1 MSFLNTSETLAVQV
15 QIIKTH
21 NLSKLNMT
29 QFILGSLGMLL
40 IIEGLL
46 YALFPNRMKSMI
58 TSMLNMNNDKLKW
71 GGLMSAI
78 LGFIMLWS
86 VIE

>member
-1 MSFLNTSETLAVQV
+1 MIT
-15 QIIKTH
+15 
-21 NLSKLNMT
+21 
-29 QFILGSLGMLL
+29 FILGSLGLLL

-46 YALFPNRMKSMI
+46 YAVFPNKMKSMI
-58 TSMLNMNNDKLKW
+58 QKMLEMNNDTLKW

-78 LGFIMLWS
+78 LGFLMLWT

>member
-1 MSFLNTSETLAVQV
+1 MNTLETLAV

-21 NLSKLNMT
+21 NLSKLKMT

-46 YALFPNRMKSMI
+46 YALFPSRMKAMI
-58 TSMLNMNNDKLKW
+58 TSMLNMENDKLKW

>member
-1 MSFLNTSETLAVQV
+1 MIT
-15 QIIKTH
+15 
-21 NLSKLNMT
+21 
-29 QFILGSLGMLL
+29 FILGSLGLLL

-46 YALFPNRMKSMI
+46 YAVFPNRMKSMI
-58 TSMLNMNNDKLKW
+58 HKMLEMNNDTLKW

-78 LGFIMLWS
+78 LGFLMLWT

>member
-1 MSFLNTSETLAVQV
+1 M
-15 QIIKTH
+15 
-21 NLSKLNMT
+21 MT
-29 QFILGSLGMLL
+29 FILGSLGLLL

-46 YALFPNRMKSMI
+46 YAVFPNRMKSMI
-58 TSMLNMNNDKLKW
+58 QKMLEMNNDTLKW

-78 LGFIMLWS
+78 LGFLMLWT

>member
-1 MSFLNTSETLAVQV
+1 MSFLNTLETLAVQV
-15 QIIKTH
+15 IKTH
-21 NLSKLNMT
+21 NLSELNMT

-46 YALFPNRMKSMI
+46 YALFPSRMKAMI
-58 TSMLNMNNDKLKW
+58 TSMLNMDNDKLKW

>member
-1 MSFLNTSETLAVQV
+1 MSFLNTLETLAV

-21 NLSKLNMT
+21 NLSKLDMT

-46 YALFPNRMKSMI
+46 YALFPSRMKAMI